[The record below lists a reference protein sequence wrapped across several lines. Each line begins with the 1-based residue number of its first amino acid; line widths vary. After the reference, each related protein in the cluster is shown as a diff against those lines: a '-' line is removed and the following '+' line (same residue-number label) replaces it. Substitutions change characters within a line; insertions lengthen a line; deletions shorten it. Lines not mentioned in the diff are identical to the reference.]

1 MYAYLARRLLSTIPV
16 LLAVSLL
23 VFSMLHLV
31 PGDPVKLMLSE
42 FQTSPEQIERLRAQ
56 LHFDEPLP
64 NQFGRFLFGAL
75 QGDLGIS
82 IRSRRPVADEIMDN
96 LPSTLQLTLAGLL
109 VAAVAGTTLG
119 ILAAVRHRT
128 WADAASMLIALL
140 GVSMPSFWLG
150 LLFIFLFSL
159 NLRWF
164 AATGGGDLSHLVL
177 PALTLGLGASAIL
190 ARLTR
195 SSMLEVLR
203 QEYITTARAKGV
215 REYFVIVRH
224 ALKNALIPMVTVF
237 GLQFGQL
244 MAGAVV
250 IETVFSRPGIGRL
263 IVDAILAKDFP
274 LVQGIVLV
282 VATSYV
288 IVNLIVDMAY
298 AYLDPRIRYN
308 T

>member
-164 AATGGGDLSHLVL
+164 PATGGGDLSHLVL

-215 REYFVIVRH
+215 REYFVIARH

-288 IVNLIVDMAY
+288 IVNLAVDMIY

>member
-1 MYAYLARRLLSTIPV
+1 MYAYIARRLLATIPV
-16 LLAVSLL
+16 LLAVSVL
-23 VFSMLHLV
+23 VFSMLHLT

-42 FQTSPEQIERLRAQ
+42 FQTSPEQIEKLRAQ

-64 NQFGRFLFGAL
+64 NQFGRFLGSAL

-82 IRSRRPVADEIMDN
+82 IRSKRPVADEIRDN

-109 VAAVAGTTLG
+109 IAGVLGTTLG
-119 ILAAVRHRT
+119 IVAAVRHQS
-128 WADAASMLIALL
+128 WLDAGSMVVALV

-150 LLFIFLFSL
+150 LILIFIFSL

-164 AATGGGDLSHLVL
+164 PATGGGELRYLVL
-177 PALTLGLGASAIL
+177 PALTLGLGAAAIL

-203 QEYITTARAKGV
+203 REYVTTARAKGL
-215 REYFVIVRH
+215 REFWVIVKH

-244 MAGAVV
+244 LAGAVV

-263 IVDAILAKDFP
+263 IVDAILNKDFP
-274 LVQGIVLV
+274 LVQGVVLV
-282 VATSYV
+282 VAVTYV
-288 IVNLIVDMAY
+288 LVNLLVDLTY
-298 AYLDPRIRYN
+298 AVLDPRIRY

>member
-1 MYAYLARRLLSTIPV
+1 MTAYIARRLLSAIPV
-16 LLAVSLL
+16 MFAVLLL

-42 FQTSPEQIERLRAQ
+42 FQTSPEQIALLRAQ
-56 LHFDEPLP
+56 LHFDDPLP
-64 NQFGRFLFGAL
+64 VQFGRYVAGAL
-75 QGDLGIS
+75 QGDLGLS
-82 IRSRRPVADEIMDN
+82 IRSKRPVTAEIMDN
-96 LPSTLQLTLAGLL
+96 LPSTLQLTFAGLL
-109 VAAVAGTTLG
+109 ISIVLGTSLG
-119 ILAAVRHRT
+119 ILAAVNHQR
-128 WADAASMLIALL
+128 WVDFVSMLVALL

-150 LLFIFLFSL
+150 LNLIFLLSL
-159 NLRWF
+159 SLRWLP
-164 AATGGGDLSHLVL
+164 ATGGGDLPHLIM
-177 PALTLGLGASAIL
+177 PAFTLGVGASAIL

-203 QEYITTARAKGV
+203 REYVTTARAKGV
-215 REYFVIVRH
+215 REFWVIIRH

-244 MAGAVV
+244 IAGAVV

-263 IVDAILAKDFP
+263 IVDAILTKDFP

-282 VATSYV
+282 VALSYV
-288 IVNLIVDMAY
+288 LVNLLVDLVY
-298 AYLDPRIRYN
+298 AYLDPRIRY

>member
-1 MYAYLARRLLSTIPV
+1 MTAYLARRLLTTIPV
-16 LLAVSLL
+16 LFAVLLL

-42 FQTSPEQIERLRAQ
+42 FQTSPEQIALLRAQ
-56 LHFDEPLP
+56 LHFDDPLP
-64 NQFGRFLFGAL
+64 VQFGRYVTGAL
-75 QGDLGIS
+75 QGDLGLS
-82 IRSRRPVADEIMDN
+82 IRSKRPVTAEIMDN
-96 LPSTLQLTLAGLL
+96 LPSTLQLTFAGLL
-109 VAAVAGTTLG
+109 ISMVLGTSLG
-119 ILAAVRHRT
+119 ILAAVNHQR
-128 WADAASMLIALL
+128 WVDFVSMLVALL

-150 LLFIFLFSL
+150 LNLIFLLSL
-159 NLRWF
+159 SLRWLP
-164 AATGGGDLSHLVL
+164 ATGGGDLQHLIM
-177 PALTLGLGASAIL
+177 PAFTLGVGASAIL

-203 QEYITTARAKGV
+203 REYVTTARAKGV
-215 REYFVIVRH
+215 REFWVITRH

-244 MAGAVV
+244 IAGAVV

-263 IVDAILAKDFP
+263 IVDAILTKDFP

-282 VATSYV
+282 VAVSYV
-288 IVNLIVDMAY
+288 LVNLLVDLVY
-298 AYLDPRIRYN
+298 AYLDPRIRY